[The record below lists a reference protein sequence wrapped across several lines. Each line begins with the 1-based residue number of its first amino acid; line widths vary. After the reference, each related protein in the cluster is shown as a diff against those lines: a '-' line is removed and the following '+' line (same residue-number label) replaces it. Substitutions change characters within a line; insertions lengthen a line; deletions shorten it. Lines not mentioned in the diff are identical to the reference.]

1 MPSHESRTTSGDSM
15 LDRSRWRPETTLCA
29 TTNWLGSNS
38 RVVKKWTF
46 GRAASFEKR
55 ACWNTSLSGYD
66 RVEMWTVS
74 TSSWKRA
81 GQRPEAY
88 LHSVVGCVLPC
99 SSGDPR
105 RPGNSGAGRRRG
117 SGIVAPPP
125 FLRRGTDPTGRRIP
139 ENKREVGMRHPLSV
153 SPAPFRSGSSGLGNR
168 LRPRDDVRVKPAM
181 FSPGAVRTQV
191 QFEVTRRVVSS
202 VRSPSNPILSP
213 RRATGPALVSERP
226 QMGFLDASQPRFVER
241 RARAEV
247 DAPEPSRNQLAHE
260 FQAEDQTGRTLRV
273 RPIIGGDLREE
284 RARVSGAVDPCNGRA
299 AELERRRE
307 ELAFAR
313 EGSGRGDQE
322 LPHIACREPALLFR
336 PREPSEVVLDELLH
350 APPDPV
356 RRRLDDDL
364 QRSLGLEVSE
374 TSSIGTSGVRGQG
387 GEILIPLHRQGDG
400 HEWDGYPP
408 IGGDESILQ
417 DLGGGVR
424 RRRGR
429 RKVPEIPLAK
439 GPR

>member
-74 TSSWKRA
+74 PSPWRRAISSSAAVVLPIPVSPLTSTSRLSRLRSNSSSLGSGMSTSGSKPNRIIVEPLPSWNRA

-191 QFEVTRRVVSS
+191 QFEVTRRGVSS
-202 VRSPSNPILSP
+202 VRSPSNHILSP

-226 QMGFLDASQPRFVER
+226 HMGFLDASQPRFV
-241 RARAEV
+241 
-247 DAPEPSRNQLAHE
+247 
-260 FQAEDQTGRTLRV
+260 
-273 RPIIGGDLREE
+273 
-284 RARVSGAVDPCNGRA
+284 
-299 AELERRRE
+299 ERRRE

-400 HEWDGYPP
+400 HEWDGYPR